1 MRRRREILDDKKVFG
16 PAEDDEIPDKETI
29 LTLDKSLEKKLED
42 MKVSDPYIGTTID
55 GRYLLHEK
63 LGAGGMGAVY
73 RATHVLMDKPVAI
86 KLISRELTHL
96 PQVVGRFEREARSAS
111 RLSHPHCITVT
122 DFGRTEDGTLY
133 LVMELL
139 DGEPLEDMLNR
150 LNTLPPPLAIHFT
163 RQILEGL
170 SHAHE
175 AGIVHRDLKPANVMI
190 VNQGE
195 KRDFAIVFDFGI
207 AKIATDTGTDNKL
220 TQQGMIVGTP
230 AYISPEQALGDDAD
244 HRADLYAVGVML
256 YEMLTGDV
264 PYRGAQAVDV
274 VTMHI
279 SADIPSLP
287 PGRRSPVGLR
297 QVIEQAMSKKPVD
310 RFQTADQFLAA
321 VNAIDIGRTEFIRKG
336 GQRTGWV
343 VLLFVLLGVLAFAA
357 AFGVWYLKE
366 RRLSKAVKK
375 TPLPE
380 VEKATIVEDPV
391 SLEVD
396 QKQVADLLKKAEEQ
410 IRLGIPTEAVTT
422 AKLALR
428 QSPDEPVGRLLLG
441 HALFLSGKR
450 TEAMDAYETALEGN
464 PNLIEDER
472 LMTHLEEA
480 LKWDGANEKA
490 AAILA
495 ERGGA
500 KGIELLKNRAN
511 SPLSDRDE
519 RSVSR
524 KALISIDKE
533 VEIDWL
539 ATLTA
544 DFNDF
549 KACAKRRQI
558 IEQMD
563 KTQDPRFLPLLEAQR
578 PAKGRW
584 MGAYKCIAVE
594 LERAISSLKR
604 VAESMGTDVD
614 KLGSPEIM
622 DNAISG
628 GNR

>member
-1 MRRRREILDDKKVFG
+1 MRRRREVLDDRKVFG
-16 PAEDDEIPDKETI
+16 PADDKPEKETI

-55 GRYLLHEK
+55 ERYLLHEK

-150 LNTLPPPLAIHFT
+150 LGTLPPPLAIYFT
-163 RQILEGL
+163 KQILDGL
-170 SHAHE
+170 GHAHM

-195 KRDFAIVFDFGI
+195 KQDFAIVFDFGI
-207 AKIATDTGTDNKL
+207 AKIATDTTTDNKL

-244 HRADLYAVGVML
+244 NRADLYAVGVML

-279 SADIPSLP
+279 SAEIPSLP
-287 PGRRSPVGLR
+287 PGRRYPIGLR
-297 QVIEQAMSKKPVD
+297 QVIEKAMAKKPAD
-310 RFQTADQFLAA
+310 RYQTADEFLSAMLA
-321 VNAIDIGRTEFIRKG
+321 LDFGQTEFIRKKG
-336 GQRTGWV
+336 RGRHF
-343 VLLFVLLGVLAFAA
+343 LLFALLGILALVSIL
-357 AFGVWYLKE
+357 GVWYHWDTEPKQTIQPISYQTIKE
-366 RRLSKAVKK
+366 ETETEPESIEVTQKHVDDLITKA
-375 TPLPE
+375 
-380 VEKATIVEDPV
+380 D
-391 SLEVD
+391 
-396 QKQVADLLKKAEEQ
+396 EQ
-410 IRLGIPTEAVTT
+410 IRLGIPMEAVNT
-422 AKLALR
+422 AREALK
-428 QSPDEPVGRLLLG
+428 QNSDEPMGHLLLG
-441 HALFLSGKR
+441 HALFLSNKR
-450 TEAMDAYETALEGN
+450 LEAMTAYEKALEMN
-464 PNLIEDER
+464 VEMTKDER
-472 LMTHLEEA
+472 LLTHLKEA

-490 AAILA
+490 ATMLS
-495 ERGGA
+495 EKFGSTGVD
-500 KGIELLKNRAN
+500 LLKDRAN
-511 SPLSDRDE
+511 SALSDKGE
-519 RSVSR
+519 RNVSR
-524 KALISIDKE
+524 KALIAVGKE
-533 VEIDWL
+533 DEIDWV

-558 IEQMD
+558 IHQMEET
-563 KTQDPRFLPLLEAQR
+563 KDPRFLSLLEAQR

-584 MGAYKCIAVE
+584 MKAYKCIEPDVE
-594 LERAISSLKR
+594 QAIRSLRAT
-604 VAESMGTDVD
+604 VQVTETDEDSV
-614 KLGSPEIM
+614 SPA
-622 DNAISG
+622 NAMILTEETP
-628 GNR
+628 

>member
-1 MRRRREILDDKKVFG
+1 MRRRREVLDDKKVFG
-16 PAEDDEIPDKETI
+16 PADEKPEKETI

-55 GRYLLHEK
+55 ERYLLHEK

-150 LNTLPPPLAIHFT
+150 LGTLPAPLAIHFT
-163 RQILEGL
+163 KQILDGL
-170 SHAHE
+170 GHAHE

-207 AKIATDTGTDNKL
+207 AKIATDNTPDNKL

-244 HRADLYAVGVML
+244 NRADLYAVGVML

-279 SADIPSLP
+279 SAEIPSLP
-287 PGRRSPVGLR
+287 PGRRYPLGLR
-297 QVIEQAMSKKPVD
+297 QVIEKAMAKKPAD
-310 RFQTADQFLAA
+310 RYQTAEAFLSAMMSL
-321 VNAIDIGRTEFIRKG
+321 DFGKTEFIRKKG
-336 GQRTGWV
+336 GSRS
-343 VLLFVLLGVLAFAA
+343 LLYILLGILSLVSVL
-357 AFGVWYLKE
+357 GIWYHWDSVPIRTAE
-366 RRLSKAVKK
+366 
-375 TPLPE
+375 PE
-380 VEKATIVEDPV
+380 PEQIVEEAVEPEPKNLQV
-391 SLEVD
+391 SR
-396 QKQVADLLKKAEEQ
+396 KQVSELLTKADEQ
-410 IRLGIPTEAVTT
+410 IRLGIPMEAVNT
-422 AKLALR
+422 AKEALK
-428 QSPDEPVGRLLLG
+428 QSPDEPMGHLLLG
-441 HALFLSGKR
+441 HALFLSNKR
-450 TEAMDAYETALEGN
+450 LDSMDAYQEALGMSAE
-464 PNLIEDER
+464 LTKDER
-472 LMTHLEEA
+472 LLTHLKEA
-480 LKWDGANEKA
+480 LKWDGVNEKA
-490 AAILA
+490 AALLA
-495 ERGGA
+495 EKFGNTGV
-500 KGIELLKNRAN
+500 ELLKDRAN
-511 SPLSDRDE
+511 SALSDRDE

-524 KALISIDKE
+524 KALIAIGKE
-533 VEIDWL
+533 KEIDWL

-558 IEQMD
+558 IHQMEET
-563 KTQDPRFLPLLEAQR
+563 KDPRFLPLLEAQR

-584 MGAYKCIAVE
+584 MKAYKCIEAEVE
-594 LERAISSLKR
+594 GAIRSLKA
-604 VAESMGTDVD
+604 VASSVEGTADNSNAAAD
-614 KLGSPEIM
+614 IM
-622 DNAISG
+622 IFSEDTQ
-628 GNR
+628 